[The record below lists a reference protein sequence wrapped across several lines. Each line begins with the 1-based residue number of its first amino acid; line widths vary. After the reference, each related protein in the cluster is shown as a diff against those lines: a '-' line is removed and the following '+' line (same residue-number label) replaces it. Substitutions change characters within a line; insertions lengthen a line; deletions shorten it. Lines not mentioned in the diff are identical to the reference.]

1 VAKLNE
7 WTEEEKGLFLAA
19 SLRGQAQAVLGD
31 LPGDNTDYQYL
42 VTALEERFAP
52 PNQTE
57 LYRVQLRGRRK
68 RASETMPELGHSIR
82 RLANIAYPKA
92 LADVRETSALEQF
105 LDSLPNLDMR
115 IRIKQVRPKDLNDA
129 IRHAVEYEAYLRAEE
144 HRDHKAYQRQ
154 VADKVVESSF
164 NEELKQWMESMEKN
178 LLSLSKEIKQIQL
191 QVRQNVDKEKEQ
203 SFR

>member
-7 WTEEEKGLFLAA
+7 WTEEEKGLLLAA

-42 VTALEERFAP
+42 VKALEERFAP

-57 LYRVQLRGRRK
+57 LYRVQLRERRK

-82 RLANIAYPKA
+82 RLANLAYPKA
-92 LADVRETSALEQF
+92 PAEVRETLALEQF
-105 LDSLPNLDMR
+105 LNSLPNPDMR

-129 IRHAVEYEAYLRAEE
+129 VRHAVEFEAYLRADEQ
-144 HRDHKAYQRQ
+144 RDHKAYQRQ
-154 VADKVVESSF
+154 FADKIPEGSIVKAQTMDGVNGEEYVELEHG
-164 NEELKQWMESMEKN
+164 N
-178 LLSLSKEIKQIQL
+178 
-191 QVRQNVDKEKEQ
+191 
-203 SFR
+203 